1 MFDLSTANI
10 KGHITIAD
18 AETGDILVDKPN
30 AIHFGNIST
39 KIAEA
44 LIGKPSSFI
53 AYMAFGNG
61 GVTVDNTGQI
71 IYNEP
76 NVSNN
81 TKVPSAQL
89 YNTAFVYEIKNYN
102 ADNQSNATRDA
113 NTGGGIGRYE
123 DITIVV
129 TLTSDM
135 PNNQMLIDIA
145 DGSNGE
151 TATNTDFVFNEI
163 ALYTGLK
170 NKGNLTDPSDITGFL
185 TDTSD
190 VRPTMITHVVF
201 HPVQKSQN
209 RTLEITYK
217 LRIQMG
223 S

>member
-1 MFDLSTANI
+1 MFDTTKANI

-18 AETGDILVDKPN
+18 KESGEVLVDKPN

-76 NVSNN
+76 NVSN

-89 YNTAFVYEIKNYN
+89 YNTVFVYEIENYN
-102 ADNQSNATRDA
+102 ADNQSNASRDA
-113 NTGGGIGRYE
+113 NTGGGVNNYE

-145 DGSNGE
+145 NGVNDE
-151 TATNTDFVFNEI
+151 TSTTTDFVFNEI
-163 ALYTGLK
+163 ALYTGVK
-170 NKGNLTDPSDITGFL
+170 NKGNLTAPSDITNFL
-185 TDTSD
+185 VDTSEN
-190 VRPTMITHVVF
+190 RPTMITHVVF

-209 RTLEITYK
+209 RTLEITYR

>member
-1 MFDLSTANI
+1 MFDTSTANI

-76 NVSNN
+76 NVSN

-113 NTGGGIGRYE
+113 NTGGGVNNYE

-163 ALYTGLK
+163 ALYTGVK

-185 TDTSD
+185 TDTSEN
-190 VRPTMITHVVF
+190 RPTMITHVVF

>member
-1 MFDLSTANI
+1 MFDTTKANI

-18 AETGDILVDKPN
+18 KESGEVLVDKPN

-61 GVTVDNTGQI
+61 GVTVDSTGQI
-71 IYNEP
+71 VYNEP
-76 NVSNN
+76 NVSN

-89 YNTAFVYEIKNYN
+89 YNTVFVYEIENYN
-102 ADNQSNATRDA
+102 TDNQSNASRDA
-113 NTGGGIGRYE
+113 NTGGGVNNYE
-123 DITIVV
+123 DVSIVV

-145 DGSNGE
+145 NGSNSL
-151 TATNTDFVFNEI
+151 TSSATEFVFNEI
-163 ALYTGLK
+163 ALYTGVK
-170 NKGNLTDPSDITGFL
+170 NKGNLTDPSDITKFL
-185 TDTSD
+185 TDTSEN
-190 VRPTMITHVVF
+190 RPSMVTHVVF

-209 RTLEITYK
+209 RTLEITYR